1 MCRGVGFLRRAWRGR
16 WGMAGLRL
24 RSGAFAPDFP
34 FVILVAA
41 CRRLPSD
48 SLGRIYT
55 PRAPPAA
62 DATGYSVITS
72 PARGRIVCLVFWR
85 QTGAG
90 RKIWRGRQNR
100 PRGRPSLAFG
110 GKVGRDAEESVRQC
124 QRCSAW
130 RNPGCIARHLP
141 RQPFF
146 LRSGARQA
154 RHAHASPHRAPP
166 LSSPRLDGTP
176 SKQPATRAQRQRA
189 KPRHRVSC
197 GRPPARPPATGIS
210 NLVKFPRSCS
220 APGQEKRSSS
230 GRRPGRRA
238 TSMRP
243 TESEGSRRQAATRM
257 RQGRSGANAP
267 DRNRG
272 RPPPGPPARRAA

>member
-1 MCRGVGFLRRAWRGR
+1 MLSLSGGVWCSFGRRRH
-16 WGMAGLRL
+16 GLQR
-24 RSGAFAPDFP
+24 DH
-34 FVILVAA
+34 V
-41 CRRLPSD
+41 
-48 SLGRIYT
+48 
-55 PRAPPAA
+55 
-62 DATGYSVITS
+62 
-72 PARGRIVCLVFWR
+72 
-85 QTGAG
+85 TGAG
-90 RKIWRGRQNR
+90 ASRVLGVLAADRVGTEDLAGPPKPAARAAFFGIWGE
-100 PRGRPSLAFG
+100 
-110 GKVGRDAEESVRQC
+110 VGRDAEESERQ
-124 QRCSAW
+124 RRRYYGW
-130 RNPGCIARHLP
+130 KNPGCIGRCLP
-141 RQPFF
+141 WKGSAMHQAFF
-146 LRSGARQA
+146 SRGRIRDASPDLFPISRSSPVSGARQA
-154 RHAHASPHRAPP
+154 RHAQATLHRAPP

-176 SKQPATRAQRQRA
+176 SKQPATRAQRQHA

-220 APGQEKRSSS
+220 ATGQEKRSSS

-257 RQGRSGANAP
+257 RQGKSGANAP